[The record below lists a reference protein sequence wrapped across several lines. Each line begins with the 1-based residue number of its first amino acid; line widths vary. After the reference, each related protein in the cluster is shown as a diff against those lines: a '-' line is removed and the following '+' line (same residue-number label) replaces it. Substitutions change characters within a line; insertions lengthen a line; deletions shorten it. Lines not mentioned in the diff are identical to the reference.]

1 MFNLVIIFTLN
12 TISTTL
18 GNLKTVFLS
27 RQVLKALY
35 VTTFIDA
42 LVFAYAFKLIA
53 GASGIGYIFAFAFGR
68 LFGVFLG
75 NTIEKQMAIGILEI
89 TLYKHVDQGILLA
102 DSLRKSGYSVTTTK
116 GHGLQ
121 GKERLILNI
130 VVKRKD
136 FPELKQLLAE
146 DGKIN
151 MVVKNINKA
160 TGKIVFVN
168 HTSLK

>member
-1 MFNLVIIFTLN
+1 VIIFTLN

-27 RQVLKALY
+27 RQVLKPLY

-75 NTIEKQMAIGILEI
+75 TTIEKRLVIGILEI
-89 TLYKHVDQGILLA
+89 TIYKHVDQGILLA
-102 DSLRKSGYSVTTTK
+102 DTLRKSGYSVTTTK
-116 GHGLQ
+116 GHGIQ
-121 GKERLILNI
+121 GKARLVLDI
-130 VVKRKD
+130 VVARKD
-136 FPELKQLLAE
+136 FPELKKLLAQ
-146 DGKIN
+146 DGNIN
-151 MVVKNINKA
+151 MFIRNINKA
-160 TGKIVFVN
+160 TGKIVVN
-168 HTSLK
+168 KLRPRPQ